1 MFTISMH
8 KLNLASHH
16 PVYKCQTLKGIVAD
30 YTINLTNMGE
40 CLCKIQQTMC
50 NCRSWSNKLA
60 YLKKNGF
67 CISINKGWTIICHTL
82 QCHTL
87 YQMSLDN
94 VVTMFNKTIYLK
106 IVVIFTLTFLNISI
120 QSEYSDVTSNIPSAN
135 FSKNTNSTT
144 NAIRN
149 STTFPPYPYHHLL
162 TTNNI
167 NSPKVSNAVL
177 HYKQS
182 ENAKTIRG
190 IQNKGTRRK
199 EGLF

>member
-1 MFTISMH
+1 
-8 KLNLASHH
+8 
-16 PVYKCQTLKGIVAD
+16 
-30 YTINLTNMGE
+30 
-40 CLCKIQQTMC
+40 
-50 NCRSWSNKLA
+50 
-60 YLKKNGF
+60 
-67 CISINKGWTIICHTL
+67 
-82 QCHTL
+82 
-87 YQMSLDN
+87 MSLHN

-199 EGLF
+199 EGLFEDKQVERFHHTFGVRSRDSPRDQVFRSNARDTVHNFGVDKFDDGDDYFKAAKLRSSSDKYDPSIYQIGIFHI